1 MTSIEIDA
9 SAALAVAA
17 DLEQALTALPA
28 KVRASVSK
36 GALNIKNGMKADM
49 AASEHFGQAASSISY
64 DLNGSAYAPEA
75 EIGPRKG
82 SPGSIA
88 NIAYFGGARGGGTV
102 RDPMEPANE
111 EQPNFETALTALLSD
126 L

>member
-1 MTSIEIDA
+1 MSSVEIDA
-9 SAALAVAA
+9 SAALAAAA
-17 DLEQALTALPA
+17 DLGAALDGLPK

-36 GALNIKNGMKADM
+36 GALNIKNAMKADM
-49 AASEHFGQAASSISY
+49 AASEHFGQVASSITY
-64 DLNGSAYAPEA
+64 DLNGSDYAPEA

-82 SPGSIA
+82 SPGSLA

-102 RDPMEPANE
+102 RDPIEPANE
-111 EQPNFETALTALLSD
+111 EAPNFEAALTAILDD